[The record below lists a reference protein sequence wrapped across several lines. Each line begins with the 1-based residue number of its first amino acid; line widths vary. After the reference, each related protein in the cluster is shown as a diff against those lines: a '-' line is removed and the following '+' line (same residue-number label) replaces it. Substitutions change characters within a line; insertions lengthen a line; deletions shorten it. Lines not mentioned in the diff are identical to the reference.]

1 MLGEKN
7 AVRYADEIIV
17 LSRGVQQ
24 YFTDTY
30 GRKTVFIPNGV
41 ERPKVLPTKLINE
54 KYGLDKDSYMNA
66 A

>member
-17 LSRGVQQ
+17 LSRSVQQ
-24 YFTDTY
+24 YFADAY
-30 GRKTVFIPNGV
+30 GRETVFIPNGV
-41 ERPKVLPTKLINE
+41 ERPKVLPAKLIKE